1 MTDNQEP
8 VATLEEQEFEIL
20 IEWPHAPGDI
30 QRAARGDRAE
40 LMKQQSQKALNLAMG
55 TIRAMAYR
63 VAKTVNALED
73 KARPDE
79 AEVEFGITLDAES
92 GALLA
97 KASAGAQIKVK
108 LKWTVVQPEGATV
121 LVSQ

>member
-1 MTDNQEP
+1 MTDNQES
-8 VATLEEQEFEIL
+8 VAAPEEQEFEIL
-20 IEWPHAPGDI
+20 IEWPYAPAGI
-30 QRAARGDRAE
+30 QKAARDGRTE
-40 LMKQQSQKALNLAMG
+40 KMKQQSQKALNLAMG

-79 AEVEFGITLDAES
+79 AEIEFGITLDAES

-108 LKWTVVQPEGATV
+108 LKWSVVQPERATV

>member
-1 MTDNQEP
+1 MTENQRP
-8 VATLEEQEFEIL
+8 VAAPEEQEFEIL
-20 IEWPHAPGDI
+20 IEWPHAPGGI

-40 LMKQQSQKALNLAMG
+40 MMKQQSQKALNLAMG

-108 LKWTVVQPEGATV
+108 LKWTVAQPERARI
-121 LVSQ
+121 LVSE

>member
-1 MTDNQEP
+1 MTDNQE
-8 VATLEEQEFEIL
+8 EQEFDIL
-20 IEWPHAPGDI
+20 IEWPRAPGGI
-30 QRAARGDRAE
+30 QPAALVDRTE
-40 LMKQQSQKALNLAMG
+40 KMKQQSRKALNLAMG

-108 LKWTVVQPEGATV
+108 LKWIVAQPERAKV
-121 LVSQ
+121 LVS

>member
-1 MTDNQEP
+1 VTDNQEP
-8 VATLEEQEFEIL
+8 VAAQEEQEFEIL
-20 IEWPHAPGDI
+20 IEWPYAPGGI
-30 QRAARGDRAE
+30 QRAARADRAE
-40 LMKQQSQKALNLAMG
+40 MMKQQSQKALNLAMG

-108 LKWTVVQPEGATV
+108 LKWTVVQPERATV

>member
-8 VATLEEQEFEIL
+8 VATPEEQEFEIL
-20 IEWPHAPGDI
+20 IEWPHAPGGI
-30 QRAARGDRAE
+30 QRAARGDKAE
-40 LMKQQSQKALNLAMG
+40 MMKQQSQKALNLAMG

-73 KARPDE
+73 RARPDE

-97 KASAGAQIKVK
+97 KASVGAQIKVK
-108 LKWTVVQPEGATV
+108 LKWTVVQPERATV
-121 LVSQ
+121 LVGQ

>member
-8 VATLEEQEFEIL
+8 IAAPEEQEFEIL
-20 IEWPHAPGDI
+20 IEWPHAPGGI
-30 QRAARGDRAE
+30 QKAARGDRAE
-40 LMKQQSQKALNLAMG
+40 IAMKQQSQKALNLAMG

-73 KARPDE
+73 RARPDE

-108 LKWTVVQPEGATV
+108 LKWTVVQPERATV
-121 LVSQ
+121 LVS